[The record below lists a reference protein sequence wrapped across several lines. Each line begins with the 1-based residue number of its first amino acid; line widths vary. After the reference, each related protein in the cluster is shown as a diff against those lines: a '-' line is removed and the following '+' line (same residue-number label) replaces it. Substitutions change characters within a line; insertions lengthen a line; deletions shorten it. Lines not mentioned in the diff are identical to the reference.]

1 MDAETAWRQCQP
13 LCWTTSVFTT
23 SPLPPALPPHWT
35 GGLILLGGSRDFP
48 GQSLRGDAARPQQQ
62 RERGANTS
70 RLAVLAT
77 MPALVRVCTPGA
89 PSTSSSLLSNK
100 LEGIAVQI
108 VPQERCRLCT
118 YCFCADTPPLLPA
131 ESSWQARRSM
141 HMHMVA
147 TDQKGSSSYAEQYQ
161 SESR

>member
-1 MDAETAWRQCQP
+1 MLRPLGDSASPCAGLRAFSQP
-13 LCWTTSVFTT
+13 HPSRRLS
-23 SPLPPALPPHWT
+23 LLT
-35 GGLILLGGSRDFP
+35 GRE
-48 GQSLRGDAARPQQQ
+48 SLRGDAARPQQQ